1 MVYRHDNTNWG
12 DLLTGYNGKTI
23 TSDTIGNMLS
33 DGTWTYTWEH
43 GRELA
48 TMSNGSTTWTN
59 TYNADG
65 LRTKR
70 TNGSTTYN
78 YIYNGSS
85 LSQMTVGSNTLYFAY
100 DASGTPMSVTYNRT
114 NYYYAT
120 NVQGDVTAI
129 LNTSGTAVVQYT
141 YDAWGKILTTTGSM
155 ASTLG
160 AHNPLRYRGY
170 VYDTE
175 TTLYYLQSRY
185 YSPAMGR
192 FISGDIFTSTGQGLE
207 GNNNFVY
214 CGNNP
219 VSRID
224 SLGTFWDTIF
234 DVASLCCS
242 VGEVIVNPT
251 NVWSWVGLA
260 GDIIDLVPLV
270 SGVGETAKIIGA
282 TITITNKADN
292 VTDTIKLVKASEFT
306 EDAAKAI
313 KNLDKVNGAT
323 RSTAAT
329 GRAIHAGYK
338 TGYETVEKM
347 TKEAVRGNNRID
359 FLDDAGKVI
368 YELKPFNKN
377 GLKAGIKQLRRYN
390 NALGGNYS
398 MVLEFY

>member
-1 MVYRHDNTNWG
+1 
-12 DLLTGYNGKTI
+12 
-23 TSDTIGNMLS
+23 
-33 DGTWTYTWEH
+33 
-43 GRELA
+43 
-48 TMSNGSTTWTN
+48 
-59 TYNADG
+59 
-65 LRTKR
+65 
-70 TNGSTTYN
+70 
-78 YIYNGSS
+78 
-85 LSQMTVGSNTLYFAY
+85 
-100 DASGTPMSVTYNRT
+100 
-114 NYYYAT
+114 
-120 NVQGDVTAI
+120 
-129 LNTSGTAVVQYT
+129 
-141 YDAWGKILTTTGSM
+141 
-155 ASTLG
+155 
-160 AHNPLRYRGY
+160 
-170 VYDTE
+170 
-175 TTLYYLQSRY
+175 
-185 YSPAMGR
+185 MGR

-306 EDAAKAI
+306 QDAAKAI

-329 GRAIHAGYK
+329 GRAIHADRK
-338 TGYETVEKM
+338 SV
-347 TKEAVRGNNRID
+347 V
-359 FLDDAGKVI
+359 
-368 YELKPFNKN
+368 
-377 GLKAGIKQLRRYN
+377 
-390 NALGGNYS
+390 
-398 MVLEFY
+398 